1 MISANLLISAKADLY
16 VGLMSGTS
24 MDGIDAVLADFGT
37 HPPKLIEA
45 HYLPYPR
52 NLPERLLALQ
62 LKGEDELHRAALLG
76 NELACLYHRVVDAL
90 LEKAITLR
98 LSKLPASANFHVG
111 RLLHRR
117 SQIKRR
123 LNLLQEALQLAE
135 EALTVYSLTR
145 PLCYERLPLTR
156 MLIELHQSQGS
167 CRRARELT
175 EQLQALSAPITWRS
189 RRLSY

>member
-1 MISANLLISAKADLY
+1 MWKYTNISWLKAKFLELKAFCFHVLGKQPARR
-16 VGLMSGTS
+16 V
-24 MDGIDAVLADFGT
+24 VLA
-37 HPPKLIEA
+37 E
-45 HYLPYPR
+45 
-52 NLPERLLALQ
+52 LLALR
-62 LKGEDELHRAALLG
+62 LAHGAEASAMAAVLEALAETYRAEDHRSLLS
-76 NELACLYHRVVDAL
+76 VDAL